1 MSGPHDPWDIR
12 FVREV
17 KARITEDIEQTYA
30 NFGQG
35 GWIKRDDA
43 AATGMQAVMIQC
55 RIDGLRIA
63 LKHIDQTHD
72 ALTGKVKD
80 KKEAA

>member
-1 MSGPHDPWDIR
+1 MSLPWDVR
-12 FVREV
+12 FVQELEY
-17 KARITEDIEQTYA
+17 RITEDIEQTYA

-35 GWIKRDDA
+35 GWINRADA

-63 LKHIDQTHD
+63 LKHIKQTHD
-72 ALTGKVKD
+72 AMTGKVKD
-80 KKEAA
+80 KEKAA

>member
-1 MSGPHDPWDIR
+1 MVPWDQR
-12 FVREV
+12 FVAEI

-35 GWIKRDDA
+35 GWINRADA

-63 LKHIDQTHD
+63 LKHIKQTHD
-72 ALTGKVKD
+72 AMTGKVKD
-80 KKEAA
+80 KEKAA